1 MESIEEPKNLL
12 DNPLEQ
18 FNKAQKWC
26 KAYGFKCNDP
36 CYPKLIHAFIAG
48 YGIDRKPTLAAI
60 GADQIDKLCVKSAR
74 GINKINY
81 KLAHKAAF
89 MSHESRVALIKERD
103 CMRDILIHF
112 HGSVDNDFVAMHRH
126 FRAEEKH

>member
-1 MESIEEPKNLL
+1 MKSIEEPKNLL

-48 YGIDRKPTLAAI
+48 YGIDRKPTH
-60 GADQIDKLCVKSAR
+60 GFVD
-74 GINKINY
+74 NE
-81 KLAHKAAF
+81 F
-89 MSHESRVALIKERD
+89 VAGHNLERD
-103 CMRDILIHF
+103 H
-112 HGSVDNDFVAMHRH
+112 
-126 FRAEEKH
+126 